1 MKTESYDKMLKN
13 LHNVLELLFIEKI
26 KNEKKR
32 TGKNALVFKIIEE
45 VLKRFLI
52 AEKKQVSTG
61 NQIQIISLEHKF
73 SRSIYIKAL
82 DKKINFKGTVDR
94 IDIFN
99 DTLRI
104 IDYKTGNINESDL
117 SFTLWE
123 ELRIKTK
130 KSALFQVLL
139 YAYILKNEFK
149 QKDIIAGVIPLK
161 TFKNDFLAASQKENI
176 RNKNILNMK
185 AGVLSHFEKE
195 LFELINEIFD
205 PLIPFQEMT

>member
-1 MKTESYDKMLKN
+1 
-13 LHNVLELLFIEKI
+13 
-26 KNEKKR
+26 
-32 TGKNALVFKIIEE
+32 
-45 VLKRFLI
+45 
-52 AEKKQVSTG
+52 
-61 NQIQIISLEHKF
+61 
-73 SRSIYIKAL
+73 
-82 DKKINFKGTVDR
+82 
-94 IDIFN
+94 
-99 DTLRI
+99 
-104 IDYKTGNINESDL
+104 L

-185 AGVLSHFEKE
+185 AGVLTHFEKE

>member
-1 MKTESYDKMLKN
+1 MHEVLEILYQPYISKAMKTESYDKMLKN

-26 KNEKKR
+26 KNGKKR
-32 TGKNALVFKIIEE
+32 TGKNALIFKIIEE

-139 YAYILKNEFK
+139 
-149 QKDIIAGVIPLK
+149 
-161 TFKNDFLAASQKENI
+161 
-176 RNKNILNMK
+176 
-185 AGVLSHFEKE
+185 LS
-195 LFELINEIFD
+195 LIHI
-205 PLIPFQEMT
+205 